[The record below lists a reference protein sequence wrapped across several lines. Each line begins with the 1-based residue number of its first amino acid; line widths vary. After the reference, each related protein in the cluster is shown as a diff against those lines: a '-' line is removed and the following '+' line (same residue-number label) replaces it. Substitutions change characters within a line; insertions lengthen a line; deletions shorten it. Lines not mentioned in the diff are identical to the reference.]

1 MKCADEVSLGNRF
14 WEGKYV
20 QRTCSLIGA
29 WIFGYNDFEE

>member
-20 QRTCSLIGA
+20 QRTCSPIGA
-29 WIFGYNDFEE
+29 WI

>member
-20 QRTCSLIGA
+20 QQRTCSLIGA
-29 WIFGYNDFEE
+29 WI

>member
-29 WIFGYNDFEE
+29 SFAILARLYE